1 MQEEEKE
8 DFKIPDKKIVTMTKM
23 NHLVEIQ
30 SMEKSNYK
38 ATIKKINKDEYVHLA
53 TGEIKQFENKAKNRS
68 ESINSLYQTLKRL
81 RYLINNNFT
90 GADNEL
96 FLTLTYKENMKDT
109 ERLYSDLD
117 KFYKRLRYK
126 HKGITSIDYIN
137 VIEPQGRGAWHCHIL
152 LRFNDLRK
160 IFIPNNELA
169 EIWGH
174 GFTKTKSIKE
184 IDNIGAYLTA
194 YLTDMEIGELDPE
207 YIIENDLDGSLVKNV
222 DGKNY
227 VKGARL
233 YMYPLDVNI
242 YRHSR
247 GIKKPERVKMSYE
260 NAKKHVGAATPT
272 YQGKS
277 VVKTDKFENTIL
289 YEYYNKKRAKKK

>member
-1 MQEEEKE
+1 MQEEKE
-8 DFKIPDKKIVTMTKM
+8 NFKIPDRKIVTMTKM
-23 NHLVEIQ
+23 NHLIEIQ
-30 SMEKSNYK
+30 SMEKSNHK
-38 ATIKKINKDEYVHLA
+38 ATIKKISATEYVHLA
-53 TGEIKQFENKAKNRS
+53 TGELREFQEIAKNRS
-68 ESINSLYQTLKRL
+68 ESINSMYKTLKRL
-81 RYLINNNFT
+81 RYLINNNFI

-96 FLTLTYKENMKDT
+96 FLTLTYAENMQDT
-109 ERLYSDLD
+109 ERLYNDLD

-126 HKGITSIDYIN
+126 YKGITSIDYIN

-152 LRFNDLRK
+152 LRFNDLEK
-160 IFIPNNELA
+160 VFIPNNELA

-174 GFTKTKSIKE
+174 GFTVTKSIKE

-194 YLTDMEIGELDPE
+194 YLTDMEIGQLDPQ
-207 YIIENDLDGSLVKNV
+207 YIMDNDLQGSEIKTV

-233 YMYPLDVNI
+233 YMYPPGVNI

-277 VVKTDKFENTIL
+277 TIKTDKFENTIL
-289 YEYYNKKRAKKK
+289 YEYYNKKRVKKK